1 MNDNIRSKKIRYIA
15 AALHLIFAISKL
27 PVILIFTQET
37 HWIQLSFILI
47 VVRPIVAWILWLITS
62 RIDRFINL
70 AGRDVIN
77 YSLNNLTLFLWIG
90 FPLLMICIILSLA
103 KIPLLISSGTSNIV
117 ISGSVGILFCIE
129 IAYLVHAI
137 VASKFA
143 LQGHRFKSD
152 RIHDFVRAE

>member
-1 MNDNIRSKKIRYIA
+1 MNDNIISKKIRYIA

-27 PVILIFTQET
+27 SVILIFTQET

-47 VVRPIVAWILWLITS
+47 VIRPIVAWILWLITS

-70 AGRDVIN
+70 AGRDIVN

-90 FPLLMICIILSLA
+90 FPLLMIWIILALT

-117 ISGSVGILFCIE
+117 IGGSVGILFCVE

-137 VASKFA
+137 VASTFA
-143 LQGHRFKSD
+143 FRGHRFKSD